1 MTAQAKQAQEHRAE
15 QIQRQ
20 AIIQEIAKA
29 DGLNA
34 SIADTLIEKV
44 YVFPDKRIEIV
55 YKIKD
60 IFDTVV

>member
-1 MTAQAKQAQEHRAE
+1 M
-15 QIQRQ
+15 
-20 AIIQEIAKA
+20 
-29 DGLNA
+29 NA
-34 SIADTLIEKV
+34 SIADMLIEKV